1 MSRSYSRVTTLS
13 RAATLKPLYSIKA
26 MDSTFR
32 RAQHAR
38 RRAKEI
44 RSVASG
50 VTDPGCRRALL
61 ILASRYDRLADRLLA
76 IEEKDAPESI
86 RA

>member
-1 MSRSYSRVTTLS
+1 
-13 RAATLKPLYSIKA
+13 
-26 MDSTFR
+26 MDSTLR

-38 RRAKEI
+38 RRADEI

-50 VTDPGCRRALL
+50 VTDPECYRALL

-76 IEEKDAPESI
+76 IEDEAPESI
-86 RA
+86 TA